1 MSDKLCSLIKKGLQK
16 EDEKKYLK
24 LISEPKYWCKK
35 CGRVAGKSSCLC
47 KPKKL

>member
-1 MSDKLCSLIKKGLQK
+1 MSDKLCSLVKKNAHE
-16 EDEKKYLK
+16 EDAKAYKK

-35 CGRVAGKSSCLC
+35 CGRASAKSSCLC